1 MRLLKIS
8 CCQLTYYTFNMSY
21 IDNKSYL
28 IKMNQILELENEL
41 LRKQIKDL
49 KEKINELLDNTYN
62 EGKIGFKKSNQ
73 NGG

>member
-1 MRLLKIS
+1 
-8 CCQLTYYTFNMSY
+8 MSY

-28 IKMNQILELENEL
+28 VKMNQILELENEL

-49 KEKINELLDNTYN
+49 KTKINELLDPTYN
-62 EGKIGFKKSNQ
+62 DGKIGVKKPNQ